1 MVSGTLKQANEV
13 LEKIENIFMK
23 SYGWGSENLKAEISE
38 CKIGQNDSRIVFRN
52 GSYIKTA
59 TASDF
64 ARGKRANILIVDECR
79 LVKLDVINT
88 VLKKFLTAPRQPRYL
103 NNPKYKHLTERNKEI
118 YMSSAFYKDHWL
130 FDKVKDYTV
139 KMLDDKKK
147 YFICSLPYQ
156 ISILENLLDIHAV
169 EDEISETTFDDVKW
183 YMEMDSLFYG
193 DEDGTFFSFDDIT
206 DRRRLKNPMY
216 PPYVMKNKTYA
227 IPELKENERRILSVD
242 VALMAS
248 SKHNND
254 ASAIIINS
262 ATPTRSGNYVA
273 NIVWMENHEG
283 LNADDLALIVRR
295 LFDVYKCTDLVVDC
309 TGVGLSVFD
318 KLVQDIVDPE
328 TGELY
333 SALSCCNDKDMAA
346 RCKVSDAPKVIWSI
360 KGSASFNND
369 ICILLR
375 SGFKTGKINLLIDE
389 VAAEDVLAKN
399 FKGFAKMQA
408 PEQLRYRMPYIQ
420 TTLLRTEL
428 TKLEYEVKGTNVKIK
443 ERTGMRKDRYSSL
456 AYNYWVQCQLEREY
470 LRKPKYEFNIEDYA
484 RQMKQLN
491 QAPTMY

>member
-1 MVSGTLKQANEV
+1 
-13 LEKIENIFMK
+13 
-23 SYGWGSENLKAEISE
+23 
-38 CKIGQNDSRIVFRN
+38 
-52 GSYIKTA
+52 
-59 TASDF
+59 
-64 ARGKRANILIVDECR
+64 
-79 LVKLDVINT
+79 
-88 VLKKFLTAPRQPRYL
+88 
-103 NNPKYKHLTERNKEI
+103 
-118 YMSSAFYKDHWL
+118 MSSAFYKDHWL

-169 EDEISETTFDDVKW
+169 EDEMSETTFDEVKW

-216 PPYVMKNKTYA
+216 PPYIMKNKTYT

-295 LFDVYKCTDLVVDC
+295 LFDVYKCTDLVIDC
-309 TGVGLSVFD
+309 TGRNAHLAGDNEVSNA
-318 KLVQDIVDPE
+318 KENWNPE
-328 TGELY
+328 MG
-333 SALSCCNDKDMAA
+333 
-346 RCKVSDAPKVIWSI
+346 I
-360 KGSASFNND
+360 
-369 ICILLR
+369 
-375 SGFKTGKINLLIDE
+375 
-389 VAAEDVLAKN
+389 
-399 FKGFAKMQA
+399 
-408 PEQLRYRMPYIQ
+408 RMEGY
-420 TTLLRTEL
+420 
-428 TKLEYEVKGTNVKIK
+428 V
-443 ERTGMRKDRYSSL
+443 
-456 AYNYWVQCQLEREY
+456 
-470 LRKPKYEFNIEDYA
+470 
-484 RQMKQLN
+484 
-491 QAPTMY
+491 

>member
-1 MVSGTLKQANEV
+1 M
-13 LEKIENIFMK
+13 
-23 SYGWGSENLKAEISE
+23 
-38 CKIGQNDSRIVFRN
+38 
-52 GSYIKTA
+52 
-59 TASDF
+59 
-64 ARGKRANILIVDECR
+64 
-79 LVKLDVINT
+79 VKLDVINT
-88 VLKKFLTAPRQPRYL
+88 ILKKFLTAPRQPRYL

-169 EDEISETTFDDVKW
+169 EDEMSETTFDEVKW

-216 PPYVMKNKTYA
+216 PPYIMKNKTYT

-295 LFDVYKCTDLVVDC
+295 LFDVYKCTDLVIDC
-309 TGVGLSVFD
+309 TGRNAHFVGDNEVSNA
-318 KLVQDIVDPE
+318 KENWNPE
-328 TGELY
+328 MG
-333 SALSCCNDKDMAA
+333 
-346 RCKVSDAPKVIWSI
+346 I
-360 KGSASFNND
+360 
-369 ICILLR
+369 
-375 SGFKTGKINLLIDE
+375 
-389 VAAEDVLAKN
+389 
-399 FKGFAKMQA
+399 
-408 PEQLRYRMPYIQ
+408 RM
-420 TTLLRTEL
+420 EGC
-428 TKLEYEVKGTNVKIK
+428 V
-443 ERTGMRKDRYSSL
+443 
-456 AYNYWVQCQLEREY
+456 
-470 LRKPKYEFNIEDYA
+470 
-484 RQMKQLN
+484 
-491 QAPTMY
+491 